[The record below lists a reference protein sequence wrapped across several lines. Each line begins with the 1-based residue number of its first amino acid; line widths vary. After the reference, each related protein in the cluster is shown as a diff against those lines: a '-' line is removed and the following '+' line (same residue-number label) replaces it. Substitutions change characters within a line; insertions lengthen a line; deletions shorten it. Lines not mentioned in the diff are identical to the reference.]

1 MIRFLVPDLNKFIA
15 RLSILHRLF
24 DPATARSERGE
35 EPNEESPP
43 PESRSVVMCAV
54 YRETVRILSS
64 QALPNFRVGSSLIPL
79 HNAVIRVCDAV
90 GNVIETHERAG
101 TLNGYVKKPV

>member
-1 MIRFLVPDLNKFIA
+1 VTDSPDNARATATLMQRKLLRRKGAVITGVDVIRFLVPDLNKFIA

-54 YRETVRILSS
+54 YRETVRIL
-64 QALPNFRVGSSLIPL
+64 
-79 HNAVIRVCDAV
+79 
-90 GNVIETHERAG
+90 
-101 TLNGYVKKPV
+101 